1 MIRHGADYLQQAFE
15 RHGDVVRLPLLGPLR
30 MVLVAHPDHI
40 GHVLQ
45 ANHKNYVVKR
55 PSLHL
60 TAMMGSGLTLSN
72 GPLCRFAYLPF
83 GAGPRFCIGERMAML
98 TLRMAIGMM
107 VRRFRLRLV
116 PGHPVVIHTAM
127 TLQPKHGI
135 RMTLE
140 PRRGDGLAP
149 RAAQ

>member
-1 MIRHGADYLQQAFE
+1 MESSMGRSPPGPTGLPLLGVVPSMIRHGADYLQQAFE

-60 TAMMGSGLTLSN
+60 TAMMGSGLTSATARCA
-72 GPLCRFAYLPF
+72 GSPICRS
-83 GAGPRFCIGERMAML
+83 
-98 TLRMAIGMM
+98 
-107 VRRFRLRLV
+107 
-116 PGHPVVIHTAM
+116 
-127 TLQPKHGI
+127 
-135 RMTLE
+135 
-140 PRRGDGLAP
+140 AP
-149 RAAQ
+149 ARDSASASAWRC